1 MGLFNFQVYCVGRF
15 GYYSMWNRVAV
26 AMGDGPTERK
36 NGSDQRSILFVMAMH
51 PHSDVP
57 FLGRVSSLSCPI

>member
-1 MGLFNFQVYCVGRF
+1 MILCGIETQLRL
-15 GYYSMWNRVAV
+15 
-26 AMGDGPTERK
+26 GDGPTVRK

-57 FLGRVSSLSCPI
+57 FLGRVSSLSCPF